1 MAKGKFMK
9 LQFQPVKEHRLPQ
22 QEGSLVRGAAD
33 IGSPDQQCQRVLR
46 CTARFM
52 AATPGGLRFEP
63 GTRPWLEGLDPASL
77 AVLA

>member
-1 MAKGKFMK
+1 MK
-9 LQFQPVKEHRLPQ
+9 LRFQPAEEHRLPQ
-22 QEGSLVRGAAD
+22 QAVSPVRGAAD
-33 IGSPDQQCQRVLR
+33 IASPDQQCQRVLR

-77 AVLA
+77 AVPA